1 MIPEEVRKAALE
13 AYKRGIKPAEI
24 CNVMKISYTSLC
36 RFRTQERNEGNLK
49 QRPRTRSDA
58 SLEKDKQITSKE
70 LRLIRKLLRA
80 DDSQQREKILED
92 AFTPRENLLVRAC
105 HHTYLLRNKF
115 DTYTEYS

>member
-36 RFRTQERNEGNLK
+36 RFRTQERNEGTLK

-58 SLEKDKQITSKE
+58 SLEKDKQITE
-70 LRLIRKLLRA
+70 LYLA
-80 DDSQQREKILED
+80 D
-92 AFTPRENLLVRAC
+92 P
-105 HHTYLLRNKF
+105 
-115 DTYTEYS
+115 DTYYCEAAKTLGISKTQIFNRLKRLGFKRKKNRKFMLKPAQ